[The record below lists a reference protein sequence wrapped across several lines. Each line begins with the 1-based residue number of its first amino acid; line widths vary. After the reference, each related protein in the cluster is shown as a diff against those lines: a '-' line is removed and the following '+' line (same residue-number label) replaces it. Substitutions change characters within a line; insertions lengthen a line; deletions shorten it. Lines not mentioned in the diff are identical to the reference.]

1 MEKII
6 YSNSFYWSFKIWSFQ
21 TECLKIKCIEQRSEV
36 LSSNSDNSHYSTSIV
51 NVCLYLAETYE
62 DDFISAASNSGQM
75 SVVETTS
82 MINDVGLN
90 ISYILH
96 RILRNKLGAK
106 IFEPEHL
113 MKALNGNMILPR
125 FEEYHYYHEAE
136 NKSELILFS
145 VRDIITAYK
154 KETQMLID
162 SGDIYILM
170 KWIE

>member
-1 MEKII
+1 MEKRI

-36 LSSNSDNSHYSTSIV
+36 LSSNSDNGHYSSSIV
-51 NVCLYLAETYE
+51 NVCLYLADTYE
-62 DDFISAASNSGQM
+62 DDFISAASNYGQM

-90 ISYILH
+90 ISYIFH

-113 MKALNGNMILPR
+113 MKGLSGDMILPR
-125 FEEYHYYHEAE
+125 FEGYHYYHEAK
-136 NKSELILFS
+136 NKSELISFS
-145 VRDIITAYK
+145 VRDIIAVYK
-154 KETQMLID
+154 KETQILID
-162 SGDIYILM
+162 SGDIYIY
-170 KWIE
+170 